1 MIIRASIPFEFEEW
15 RYGLS
20 IEKMKADIA
29 ELERLGATHVDI
41 DSSVSY
47 DCAIL
52 EISAYCEREETLEE
66 IAQREEYLRQRQEAQ
81 RQDEIRTLEKLKAK
95 YPNL

>member
-1 MIIRASIPFEFEEW
+1 MIINAPIPFEFEEW
-15 RYGLS
+15 RYGIS

-29 ELERLGATHVDI
+29 ELERLGATHIDI

-52 EISAYCEREETLEE
+52 EISAYCKREETPEE
-66 IAQREEYLRQRQEAQ
+66 VSKRKEILRLRDESL
-81 RQDEIRTLEKLKAK
+81 RQDEIRRLQELKAK